1 MQYQMQADLLENVQH
16 NQNEFWKTIGKVG
29 IGCKKNIPME
39 VITENGSVSNN
50 VEDVL
55 SKWESCFSKLYTST
69 VTTNTNNHGLSRD
82 NIENSNDHIFDE
94 PISVFEVQQ
103 AVKEAKL
110 NKASGIDDIPAEV
123 LKNETAISS
132 LHILYN
138 VVFTEGTIPTEW
150 GKGVI
155 NPIPKSST
163 TDPRDPLQYRG
174 IILASCMYKI
184 YCSIINK
191 RLSNWI
197 ESNDKLVDEQNGF
210 RKGRSTYDQIS
221 ALTNIIE
228 TRQKRKLSTFAAF
241 IDLKKAYDLVD
252 RNILWNRLL
261 ETGIKGKL
269 FSAIRSLYNSVI
281 SCVRINGLKTGWFDV
296 NIGLRQGCNLS
307 PILFNL
313 FINDFAVSVK
323 ALGKGIDV
331 GNEKVCILVLTT
343 SSFLLIMRLTFS

>member
-1 MQYQMQADLLENVQH
+1 MN
-16 NQNEFWKTIGKVG
+16 FGKQLV
-29 IGCKKNIPME
+29 KWALAVRKE

-55 SKWESCFSKLYTST
+55 SKLESCFSKLYTSK

-123 LKNETAISS
+123 LKNDTAISS

-138 VVFTEGTIPTEW
+138 AVFTEGTIPTEW

-174 IILASCMYKI
+174 ITLASCMYKI

-210 RKGRSTYDQIS
+210 RKGRSTNDQGGRTGLMVRASDFGSGDPGSILGRVGVFVS
-221 ALTNIIE
+221 LS
-228 TRQKRKLSTFAAF
+228 KRHL
-241 IDLKKAYDLVD
+241 LPKKY
-252 RNILWNRLL
+252 W
-261 ETGIKGKL
+261 
-269 FSAIRSLYNSVI
+269 
-281 SCVRINGLKTGWFDV
+281 
-296 NIGLRQGCNLS
+296 
-307 PILFNL
+307 
-313 FINDFAVSVK
+313 
-323 ALGKGIDV
+323 
-331 GNEKVCILVLTT
+331 
-343 SSFLLIMRLTFS
+343 

>member
-1 MQYQMQADLLENVQH
+1 MF
-16 NQNEFWKTIGKVG
+16 NEFWKTIGKVG

-39 VITENGSVSNN
+39 IITENGSVSNN

-55 SKWESCFSKLYTST
+55 SKWESCFSKLYTSN

-82 NIENSNDHIFDE
+82 NIKNSNDHIFDE

-123 LKNETAISS
+123 LKNNTAISS

-174 IILASCMYKI
+174 ITLASCLYK
-184 YCSIINK
+184 
-191 RLSNWI
+191 
-197 ESNDKLVDEQNGF
+197 
-210 RKGRSTYDQIS
+210 
-221 ALTNIIE
+221 
-228 TRQKRKLSTFAAF
+228 F
-241 IDLKKAYDLVD
+241 IV
-252 RNILWNRLL
+252 
-261 ETGIKGKL
+261 
-269 FSAIRSLYNSVI
+269 
-281 SCVRINGLKTGWFDV
+281 
-296 NIGLRQGCNLS
+296 
-307 PILFNL
+307 
-313 FINDFAVSVK
+313 
-323 ALGKGIDV
+323 
-331 GNEKVCILVLTT
+331 VL
-343 SSFLLIMRLTFS
+343 